1 MSGVHAA
8 SEPDVPQV
16 PGRSGRLPRVS
27 MPQQRDES
35 EQPEHEQDAVL
46 LGPGPA
52 APWVRDV
59 ARRLSGADVEDALA
73 VAAGLTGTV
82 PLPGSGETLQRWEL
96 LASVAAVNLTAARV
110 LEAHLDAVAILA
122 EAREG
127 EAVPA
132 TATWGVFAAEAP
144 GTSLVAR
151 EGADGRWELQGDKP
165 WCSLA
170 SRLTH
175 ALVTAHVP
183 DGRRLFAVELRQPG
197 VSVLPDAWHARGL
210 VDVPSGPVR
219 FGGALARPV
228 GATGWYLRRPGFAHG
243 GLGVAACW
251 YGGAVG
257 LARAV
262 ARAARRR
269 SPDQLAL
276 CHLGALDLDLSVAR
290 AALAGAAADVDG
302 GRADGAA
309 GELLALRVR
318 SVVASCAERVLQRTG
333 HALGPAPLTLDAD
346 HAARAA
352 DLTVYLRQHHA
363 ERDVARLGGLLV
375 AQESLPW

>member
-1 MSGVHAA
+1 
-8 SEPDVPQV
+8 
-16 PGRSGRLPRVS
+16 
-27 MPQQRDES
+27 
-35 EQPEHEQDAVL
+35 
-46 LGPGPA
+46 
-52 APWVRDV
+52 
-59 ARRLSGADVEDALA
+59 
-73 VAAGLTGTV
+73 
-82 PLPGSGETLQRWEL
+82 
-96 LASVAAVNLTAARV
+96 
-110 LEAHLDAVAILA
+110 
-122 EAREG
+122 
-127 EAVPA
+127 
-132 TATWGVFAAEAP
+132 
-144 GTSLVAR
+144 
-151 EGADGRWELQGDKP
+151 
-165 WCSLA
+165 
-170 SRLTH
+170 
-175 ALVTAHVP
+175 VP

-219 FGGALARPV
+219 FGGAPARPV

-257 LARAV
+257 IARAV

-290 AALAGAAADVDG
+290 AALAGAAAEVDG
-302 GRADGAA
+302 GRADAAA

-318 SVVASCAERVLQRTG
+318 SVVASSAERVLQRTG

-375 AQESLPW
+375 GQESLPW

>member
-1 MSGVHAA
+1 
-8 SEPDVPQV
+8 
-16 PGRSGRLPRVS
+16 
-27 MPQQRDES
+27 MPQRDGS
-35 EQPEHEQDAVL
+35 EQPEHEQDGRHEHDGPDDGPDAVRV
-46 LGPGPA
+46 GSGHA

-59 ARRLSGADVEDALA
+59 ARRLRGADVADALA
-73 VAAGLTGTV
+73 VAAGLTDTV

-122 EAREG
+122 EAAEG
-127 EAVPA
+127 QAVPA

-183 DGRRLFAVELRQPG
+183 DGRRLFAVELRQSG

-219 FGGALARPV
+219 FDGALARPV
-228 GATGWYLRRPGFAHG
+228 GATGWYLQRPGFAHG
-243 GLGVAACW
+243 GIGVAACW

-257 LARAV
+257 IARAV

-269 SPDQLAL
+269 NPDQLAL
-276 CHLGALDLDLSVAR
+276 WHLGALDLDLAVAR
-290 AALAGAAADVDG
+290 AALAAAAADVDG
-302 GRADGAA
+302 GRADAAA

-318 SVVASCAERVLQRTG
+318 SVVASGAERVLQRTG

-375 AQESLPW
+375 EEGSLPW